1 MKRTILTLI
10 VALFS
15 IVMVAQLNSG
25 DKVFVIFKETKGE
38 VNSNDTAAIKDLRS
52 YLEDKSTLIIVDSA
66 DDADF
71 TFILSVY
78 QINMGNR
85 KGKVDIIDSKSKKMI
100 FESKWEKGTG
110 SISYRWNHSLHAMSK
125 IFRKQIFKEYPAI
138 EKQE

>member
-1 MKRTILTLI
+1 MKRAILTSI

-15 IVMVAQLNSG
+15 IVMFAQLNSG
-25 DKVFVIFKETKGE
+25 GKVFVTFKETEGE
-38 VNSNDTAAIKDLRS
+38 VNSNDTAAVKDLRG
-52 YLEDKSTLIIVDSA
+52 YLEDKTTLLIVDSA

-71 TFILSVY
+71 IFILSVY

-85 KGKVDIIDSKSKKMI
+85 KGKVDIMDNKSKNMI

-110 SISYRWNHSLHAMSK
+110 SINYRWNHSLHAMSK
-125 IFRKQIFKEYPAI
+125 VFKNQIFKAYPAI